1 MVPNRS
7 KQQVSHN
14 MYIPRNNHGSEKW
27 PTLSSTGT
35 YQQVVFHFPD
45 SFSFREFLWAVKMGL
60 IDLCIEI
67 PDHPQGC
74 SPAPVWLVLDAG
86 RSLWRLIELS
96 IESSFI
102 GFGHTKSTKSNEEV
116 FEEVFAPKALDLKR
130 SLLQVALAVRRTPHR
145 TGHRSVT
152 EVCHRGAG
160 GGSLSPGAKGRGLR
174 GPGTLRERAN

>member
-14 MYIPRNNHGSEKW
+14 MYIPRNNHGSGKW

-45 SFSFREFLWAVKMGL
+45 SFREFLWAVKMGL

-74 SPAPVWLVLDAG
+74 SPAPVGLVLDAG

-102 GFGHTKSTKSNEEV
+102 Q
-116 FEEVFAPKALDLKR
+116 KALNPMKRSLKR
-130 SLLQVALAVRRTPHR
+130 SLLQKHWI
-145 TGHRSVT
+145 
-152 EVCHRGAG
+152 
-160 GGSLSPGAKGRGLR
+160 
-174 GPGTLRERAN
+174 